1 MGLLDKLKGFIKLS
15 EVSSDNAYPLLNTE
29 VRENADTV
37 INQIVT
43 AMQDTLRKQSLVVM
57 STGTVTWD
65 LNKITPDFNTDIII
79 KFMQNSNG
87 QVVNLVLNY
96 SDFAAGVNLANDGDI
111 FYIELNRNILT
122 SGNITIYNSGGTAG
136 QRAVVGSGMP
146 ILKNEQNS
154 SFQGTICIPIAVR
167 QGNNL
172 WWNPSGFYWAPG
184 TSGFLGSIGTTDI
197 VPSGAIIAFSGSSLS
212 IPSGYSLCDGS
223 PKSAALYPDLASLY
237 WDGIT
242 YLYGGSGFAPGPTPN
257 GNFNLPDLQGL
268 FVKGAGV
275 HGSLINGKQY
285 SATLAAKDSDR
296 TAVNN
301 LTIVSGNNHRH
312 SHFSVFTRIGNYMS
326 SGNTGD
332 NYAFWYGAPFTQTTQ
347 NGSHNHTFSS
357 GIYTQTHPAHMGL
370 NYIIKL

>member
-96 SDFAAGVNLANDGDI
+96 SDFAAGVNLAND
-111 FYIELNRNILT
+111 RNILT

-301 LTIVSGNNHRH
+301 LVVDPGGSHTHSYADDGLGPNGIRNCEAGSDRSGWRHYPGGVPLTDFGGDH
-312 SHFSVFTRIGNYMS
+312 SHTIS
-326 SGNTGD
+326 S
-332 NYAFWYGAPFTQTTQ
+332 AEQ
-347 NGSHNHTFSS
+347 
-357 GIYTQTHPAHMGL
+357 QTHPAHMGL
-370 NYIIKL
+370 NYIVRV